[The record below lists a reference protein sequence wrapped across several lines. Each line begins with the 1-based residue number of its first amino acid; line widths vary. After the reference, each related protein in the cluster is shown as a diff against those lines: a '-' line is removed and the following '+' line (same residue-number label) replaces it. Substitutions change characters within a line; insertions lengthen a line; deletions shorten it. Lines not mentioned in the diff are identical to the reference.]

1 METKNS
7 KRRFVIISFDALS
20 SRDMDV
26 LKSMP
31 GFSRL
36 YRDGSYCENVKSV
49 YPSLTYPAHCS
60 ISTGMLPMNHGVTSN
75 QLLQPGRMDPDWHW
89 TRDHIKTDTFY
100 DAALRKGMTV
110 ASLLWPV
117 TGKSNITWN
126 MPEIYANRPWKNQIA
141 VSLSNGTPDY
151 LLELQKR
158 FGKTRQGLKQ
168 PMLDD
173 FVHQSA
179 LWTIKEKKPDV
190 IMIHYVDL
198 DSMRHH
204 YGYASKEADSAL
216 LRHDRRLV
224 DILDVLQEEGLMED
238 TTLFVLGDHDQIPI
252 KNIIYLNSIFK
263 DKGLIK
269 VKNGKI
275 TDWKAY
281 AQTLDGSSYV
291 HVKDRTDTDT
301 YAEVKAILKSLESIP
316 SYGIEKVYT
325 SDETAALGASRDAAF
340 MLEAAAGFKFL
351 PAIDKPAVAPIPPA
365 VDGWFDESISTHGFS
380 PDKENYTT
388 VFFAMGKGI
397 KKNTVIPSISLIDEG
412 PTFAKAMGTIL
423 YDTDG
428 RVLEEILDI

>member
-1 METKNS
+1 METRDR

-26 LKSMP
+26 LKNLP

-36 YRDGSYCENVKSV
+36 YRDGSYCENVRSV

-75 QLLQPGRMDPDWHW
+75 QLLQPGRKDPDWHW

-117 TGKSNITWN
+117 TAKSGITWN

-141 VSLSNGTPDY
+141 VSLANGTPDY
-151 LLELQKR
+151 LLLLQKM

-190 IMIHYVDL
+190 LMVHYVDL

-216 LRHDRRLV
+216 LRHDRRLT
-224 DILDVLQEEGLMED
+224 DILDILEEEGLIED
-238 TTLFVLGDHDQIPI
+238 TTMFVLGDHDQLPV

-263 DKGLIK
+263 DKGLI
-269 VKNGKI
+269 NTIGGKI
-275 TDWKAY
+275 IDWKAY

-291 HVKDRTDTDT
+291 HIRDKNDTDT
-301 YAEVKAILKSLESIP
+301 YAKVEAILRKLESLP

-325 SDETAALGASRDAAF
+325 SNEAADLGASRDAAF
-340 MLEAAAGFKFL
+340 MLEAASGFKFL
-351 PAIDKPAVAPIPPA
+351 PDIDKPAVAPVPPA
-365 VDGWFDESISTHGFS
+365 VDGWFEESVSTHGFS

-388 VFFAMGKGI
+388 VFFAMGQGI
-397 KKNTVIPSISLIDEG
+397 KKNIVIPTMSLIDEG
-412 PTFAKAMGTIL
+412 PTFAKAMGTVL

-428 RVLEEILDI
+428 RVLDEILE

>member
-1 METKNS
+1 METRDR

-26 LKSMP
+26 LKNLP

-36 YRDGSYCENVKSV
+36 YRDGSYCENVRSV

-75 QLLQPGRMDPDWHW
+75 QLLQPGRKDPDWHW

-117 TGKSNITWN
+117 TAKSGITWN

-141 VSLSNGTPDY
+141 VSLANGTPDY
-151 LLELQKR
+151 LLLLQKM

-190 IMIHYVDL
+190 LMIHYVDL

-216 LRHDRRLV
+216 LRHDRRLT
-224 DILDVLQEEGLMED
+224 DILDILKEEGLMDD
-238 TTLFVLGDHDQIPI
+238 TTLFVLGDHDQLPV

-263 DKGLIK
+263 DKGLI
-269 VKNGKI
+269 NTTGGKI

-291 HVKDRTDTDT
+291 HIRDKNDIDT
-301 YAEVKAILKSLESIP
+301 YAKVEAILRKLESLP

-325 SDETAALGASRDAAF
+325 SNEAADLGASRDAAF
-340 MLEAAAGFKFL
+340 MLEAASGFKFL
-351 PAIDKPAVAPIPPA
+351 PDIDKPAVAPVPPA
-365 VDGWFDESISTHGFS
+365 VDGWFEESVSTHGFS

-388 VFFAMGKGI
+388 VFFAMGQGI
-397 KKNTVIPSISLIDEG
+397 KKNIVIPLMSLIDEG
-412 PTFAKAMGTIL
+412 PTFAKVMGTML

-428 RVLEEILDI
+428 RALDEILD

>member
-1 METKNS
+1 MEKIEKT
-7 KRRFVIISFDALS
+7 RRFVIISFDALS

-26 LKSMP
+26 LKNLP

-36 YRDGSYCENVKSV
+36 YRDGSYCENVRSV

-75 QLLQPGRMDPDWHW
+75 QLLQPGRKDPDWHW

-117 TGKSNITWN
+117 TAKSGITWN

-141 VSLSNGTPDY
+141 VSLANGTPDY
-151 LLELQKR
+151 LLLLQKM

-190 IMIHYVDL
+190 LMIHYVDL

-216 LRHDRRLV
+216 LRHDRRLT
-224 DILDVLQEEGLMED
+224 DILDILEDEGLMED
-238 TTLFVLGDHDQIPI
+238 TTLFVLGDHDQLPV

-269 VKNGKI
+269 AKGRKI

-291 HVKDRTDTDT
+291 HIRDKNDTDT
-301 YAEVKAILKSLESIP
+301 YAKVEAILRKLESLP
-316 SYGIEKVYT
+316 SYGIEKVYI
-325 SDETAALGASRDAAF
+325 SNEAADLGASRDAAF
-340 MLEAAAGFKFL
+340 MLEAASGFKFL
-351 PAIDKPAVAPIPPA
+351 PDIDKPAVAPVPPA
-365 VDGWFDESISTHGFS
+365 VDGWFEESVSTHGFS

-388 VFFAMGKGI
+388 VFFAMGQGI
-397 KKNTVIPSISLIDEG
+397 KKNIVIPTMSLIDEG
-412 PTFAKAMGTIL
+412 PTFAKAMGTVL

-428 RVLEEILDI
+428 RVLDEILE

>member
-1 METKNS
+1 METINS

-20 SRDMDV
+20 SRDMNV
-26 LKSMP
+26 LKHLP

-36 YRDGSYCENVKSV
+36 YRDGSYCEKVRSI

-60 ISTGMLPMNHGVTSN
+60 ISTRMLPMNHGVTSN
-75 QLLQPGRMDPDWHW
+75 HLLQPGRKDPDWHW

-117 TGKSNITWN
+117 TGKSAITWN

-141 VSLSNGTPDY
+141 VSLANGTPDY

-179 LWTIKEKKPDV
+179 LWTIKEKKPDI

-204 YGYASKEADSAL
+204 HGYASKEADSAL
-216 LRHDRRLV
+216 LRHDSRLT
-224 DILDVLQEEGLMED
+224 DILDVLEEEGLIED
-238 TTLFVLGDHDQIPI
+238 TTLFVLGDHDQIPV

-263 DKGLIK
+263 DKGLIESK
-269 VKNGKI
+269 GGKI
-275 TDWKAY
+275 TDWMAY

-291 HVKDRTDTDT
+291 HIKDRSDTKT
-301 YAEVKAILKSLESIP
+301 HSKVESILKKLESIP
-316 SYGIEKVYT
+316 SYGIEKVYS
-325 SDETAALGASRDAAF
+325 SDEAAAMGASRDAAF
-340 MLEAAAGFKFL
+340 MLEAACGFKFL
-351 PAIDKPAVAPIPPA
+351 PDIDKPAIVPIPPA
-365 VDGWFDESISTHGFS
+365 VDGWFEESISTHGFS

-388 VFFAMGKGI
+388 VFFAMGNGIRKGI
-397 KKNTVIPSISLIDEG
+397 AIPSMSLIDEG
-412 PTFAKAMGTIL
+412 PTFAKVMGTVL

-428 RVLEEILDI
+428 RVLEEILD

>member
-1 METKNS
+1 MQTINS

-20 SRDMDV
+20 SRDMDT
-26 LKSMP
+26 LKHLP

-36 YRDGSYCENVKSV
+36 YRDGSYCEKVRSV

-60 ISTGMLPMNHGVTSN
+60 ISTGMLPINHGVTSN
-75 QLLQPGRMDPDWHW
+75 QLLQPGRKDPDWHW

-117 TGKSNITWN
+117 TGKSAITWN

-141 VSLSNGTPDY
+141 VSLANGTPDY
-151 LLELQKR
+151 LLLLQKR
-158 FGKTRQGLKQ
+158 FGKTRQGTRQ

-204 YGYASKEADSAL
+204 HGYASKEADSAL
-216 LRHDRRLV
+216 LRHDRRLT
-224 DILDVLQEEGLMED
+224 DILDVLEEEGLMED
-238 TTLFVLGDHDQIPI
+238 TTLFVLGDHDQIPV
-252 KNIIYLNSIFK
+252 KNIIYLNSILK
-263 DKGLIK
+263 DKGLIEAK
-269 VKNGKI
+269 GGKI

-281 AQTLDGSSYV
+281 AQTLEGSSYV
-291 HVKDRTDTDT
+291 HVKDRSDTET
-301 YAEVKAILKSLESIP
+301 YSKVESILKTLESIP
-316 SYGIEKVYT
+316 SYGIEKVYS
-325 SDETAALGASRDAAF
+325 SDEAAALGASRDAAF
-340 MLEAAAGFKFL
+340 MLEPSCGFKFL
-351 PAIDKPAVAPIPPA
+351 PDIDKPAVAPIPPA
-365 VDGWFDESISTHGFS
+365 IDGWFEESISTHGFS

-388 VFFAMGKGI
+388 VFFAMGNGIRKGI
-397 KKNTVIPSISLIDEG
+397 AIPSMSLIDEG
-412 PTFAKAMGTIL
+412 PTFAKAMGTVL

-428 RVLEEILDI
+428 RVLEEILE

>member
-1 METKNS
+1 MEKRDR

-26 LKSMP
+26 LKNLP

-36 YRDGSYCENVKSV
+36 YRDGSYCENVRSV

-60 ISTGMLPMNHGVTSN
+60 ISTGMFPMNHGVTSN
-75 QLLQPGRMDPDWHW
+75 QLLQPGRKDPDWHW

-117 TGKSNITWN
+117 TAKSGITWN

-141 VSLSNGTPDY
+141 VSLANGTPDY
-151 LLELQKR
+151 LLLLQKK

-216 LRHDRRLV
+216 LRHDRRLT
-224 DILDVLQEEGLMED
+224 DILDILEEEGLMED
-238 TTLFVLGDHDQIPI
+238 TTLFVLGDHDQLPV

-263 DKGLIK
+263 DKGLI
-269 VKNGKI
+269 NTIGGNI
-275 TDWKAY
+275 IDWKAY

-291 HVKDRTDTDT
+291 HIRDKNDTVT
-301 YAEVKAILKSLESIP
+301 YAKVEAILRKLESLP

-325 SDETAALGASRDAAF
+325 SNEAADLGAIRDAAF
-340 MLEAAAGFKFL
+340 MLEAASGFKFL
-351 PAIDKPAVAPIPPA
+351 PDIDKPAVAPVPSA
-365 VDGWFDESISTHGFS
+365 VDGWFEESVSTHGFS

-388 VFFAMGKGI
+388 VFFAMGQGI
-397 KKNTVIPSISLIDEG
+397 KKNIVIPIMSLIDEG
-412 PTFAKAMGTIL
+412 PTFAKAMGTVL

-428 RVLEEILDI
+428 RVLDEILE